1 MSYVILTLLFVAIA
15 GIVAALLNYFGN
27 RKTFPWYVQA
37 ACFISYFFPFT
48 IIVVL
53 PLDLASTRF
62 RDCSAKQ
69 ISVDECDQPLAYVSE
84 SFLFGFWEVVYWIT
98 FNVQMFIVPI
108 MQGYV
113 RSGEL
118 SPLRRLWSG
127 VMENIT
133 FYAIIGGVGSIF
145 VIYAL
150 VGLKLSASFL
160 LTLVIPAANA
170 YGLLLLTVLMGYGL
184 VETPRGLW
192 YNADTRWVLRSL
204 EHRAP
209 RLKEACVDS
218 EAEIYE
224 VARAL
229 TRSTQCPLALQQRSM
244 PEEDDDLPATF
255 TRAKLIELHSRI
267 RHAAFA
273 NERDQ
278 ALLRYLEMR
287 AFLCQDII
295 ASYTRADR
303 RFDSVFVPIPDADKY
318 KNLKQQALWW
328 WFVWIKPVGMRL
340 LSILCVVASILI
352 VWSESTFQITSVQLS
367 IPALM
372 LRPGQLTYMSL
383 EIIAV
388 AFVCY
393 MCTCTYSTL
402 LNINLFEF
410 YKMVPE
416 HHTDEVSLL
425 FVGAYLCKLTFPLC
439 YNFLNMAGLA
449 DGKSSGNSTTIDYSL
464 SPVFIQY
471 LGPAVNLTPLF
482 GTGYNDWVAH
492 LILIMCTIIVF
503 NLHGRILRFFRLE
516 SFFYEPI
523 KPNSADL
530 EEGQSIISQART
542 IAERKLQRSGG
553 ASGLATTGGSTREP
567 VHGSDLHSRSGGARA
582 RNARDLVDRYKNRG
596 QTGAAPVDGLAS
608 GSGSS
613 LHRTGA
619 GPAAAP
625 QAAAGGVHAKV
636 TGAFSSLFGARS
648 GATAGEGSGSLRAGG
663 YQQLADRSD
672 IESGPDEPSG
682 IGGAASAAAASRTS
696 RKFGVQ
702 ASAAGS
708 SALFPQGASPS
719 AASSA
724 AGGRAGDS
732 RGTAPKP
739 VAQGK
744 PAAKR
749 GNLFDDL

>member
-150 VGLKLSASFL
+150 VGLKLSACVDAPKGALSLSLTIKALILLFWLSSFL

-224 VARAL
+224 VAR
-229 TRSTQCPLALQQRSM
+229 RSM

-328 WFVWIKPVGMRL
+328 WFVWIKP
-340 LSILCVVASILI
+340 
-352 VWSESTFQITSVQLS
+352 
-367 IPALM
+367 
-372 LRPGQLTYMSL
+372 LTYMSL

-553 ASGLATTGGSTREP
+553 ASG
-567 VHGSDLHSRSGGARA
+567 
-582 RNARDLVDRYKNRG
+582 
-596 QTGAAPVDGLAS
+596 
-608 GSGSS
+608 
-613 LHRTGA
+613 
-619 GPAAAP
+619 
-625 QAAAGGVHAKV
+625 VHAKV

-708 SALFPQGASPS
+708 SALFPQ
-719 AASSA
+719 
-724 AGGRAGDS
+724 
-732 RGTAPKP
+732 APKP